1 MFYLQGDPT
10 WLYASQNP
18 QLTAI
23 STVKKNI
30 APDRK
35 CYPRQMLEYPWLPVN
50 KYLLAQAEYRASI
63 GKSESPKMRQR
74 LGRLQRMRRKTRNL
88 GLSWRSSK
96 TISCEWNEPA
106 I

>member
-18 QLTAI
+18 QLIAI

-35 CYPRQMLEYPWLPVN
+35 CYPRQMLEYPFKV
-50 KYLLAQAEYRASI
+50 AHQ
-63 GKSESPKMRQR
+63 
-74 LGRLQRMRRKTRNL
+74 
-88 GLSWRSSK
+88 
-96 TISCEWNEPA
+96 
-106 I
+106 

>member
-35 CYPRQMLEYPWLPVN
+35 CYPRQMLEYPFKV
-50 KYLLAQAEYRASI
+50 AHQ
-63 GKSESPKMRQR
+63 
-74 LGRLQRMRRKTRNL
+74 
-88 GLSWRSSK
+88 
-96 TISCEWNEPA
+96 
-106 I
+106 